1 MKLVYFLDLLV
12 VSGCVSFL
20 GAAELPFPF
29 TTEIRASISFQV
41 HQELLSRAY
50 FKMRSFSIPYSSF
63 FLYPMRLELIFS

>member
-63 FLYPMRLELIFS
+63 FLYPIAIGVNI